1 MKEPTVPLGADS
13 QPELTFSSIVFL
25 HVVET
30 PLLEDS
36 FRQLPPYFLAAMLNE
51 LQVVDTENK
60 CDENRK

>member
-13 QPELTFSSIVFL
+13 QPDLTFSSIVFL

-36 FRQLPPYFLAAMLNE
+36 FRQLPPYFLAATLNG

-60 CDENRK
+60 SDENQK